1 MPSSSASVGVRY
13 RERGDERRDHRFE
26 LKLSAGERDVLAA
39 AANRSSQTLAAYL
52 VEAGLEK
59 AEYRSAPVGEV
70 QREMLFR
77 LIELAD
83 LAGRIGSS
91 LNPAVSRTRSDGTPG
106 PDLGPT
112 ASYCLR
118 VVRHI
123 DEAAE
128 LIRRRLP

>member
-1 MPSSSASVGVRY
+1 MPSSSAGVGVRY

-26 LKLSAGERDVLAA
+26 LKLAAGERAVLAA
-39 AANRSSQTLAAYL
+39 AASRSGQTLAAYL

-59 AEYRSAPVGEV
+59 AEYRTAPVGAV
-70 QREMLFR
+70 HREMLFR

-83 LAGRIGSS
+83 LAGRIGSGLS
-91 LNPAVSRTRSDGTPG
+91 PAASRSSSDGAPG
-106 PDLGPT
+106 PDLEPT